1 MPVARTKEIWLLI
14 SMTIKAVMLRAGT
27 KIEAENT
34 NLANDP
40 SCIEELFKHMCLFK
54 KKAQKTVESPTGSP
68 KHGILKPQ
76 GEHQANDK
84 KIKFEDDNMQE
95 DGENLFVTTVEFV
108 EQLEEFFQVKQSVVL
123 LDLYE
128 LSNLTRPTELSEQ
141 ESVIEPNTDPAE

>member
-1 MPVARTKEIWLLI
+1 MARTKEIWLLI

-40 SCIEELFKHMCLFK
+40 SCIEELFRHMCLFK
-54 KKAQKTVESPTGSP
+54 KQAEKEVGSPSSSP

-76 GEHQANDK
+76 GEHQVNEK
-84 KIKFEDDNMQE
+84 KIKFEDENMEE
-95 DGENLFVTTVEFV
+95 DGENLFVTTMEFV

-128 LSNLTRPTELSEQ
+128 LSNLTRPTELSE
-141 ESVIEPNTDPAE
+141 

>member
-1 MPVARTKEIWLLI
+1 
-14 SMTIKAVMLRAGT
+14 
-27 KIEAENT
+27 
-34 NLANDP
+34 
-40 SCIEELFKHMCLFK
+40 
-54 KKAQKTVESPTGSP
+54 
-68 KHGILKPQ
+68 
-76 GEHQANDK
+76 
-84 KIKFEDDNMQE
+84 MQE